1 MTRVN
6 TEQSR
11 LLPWY
16 ARAGAASSI
25 VPLSRWVSPTV
36 FALKNGGYGVV
47 ASVTGM
53 DEESLTDQ
61 ELESRTRTLQGALRG
76 LPEGACVYQYSR
88 VLSGYEIPR
97 KQTYGDPVLDSFV
110 NDRLNFL
117 NENAGFRR
125 VDLFWCLTVEPAQ
138 ANPLDKKPK
147 DAEADN
153 IRRLAML
160 RKIASILETQ
170 LSSSIGFRV
179 LNKHKAFPF
188 FSYLFNLEPWA
199 DHAALQTDNG
209 LDRQIVRSPVAIEGD
224 HLRVGKRYVQMFTL
238 INNPEVSRPGQ
249 FSGLLTLDC
258 DSVLCTTWRPKSA
271 AKARAEIS
279 QQEKFISFFKV
290 GVLNRVM
297 SGRDTA
303 SLEDGAGARAA
314 DGNVDDLSEVI
325 RSLDNTGQGE
335 FTMRLLLAAKSK
347 EQLHDTIPSVHRLFV
362 DARAQ
367 VMEESLGNLSA
378 FYTMFPGNGKFNI
391 FPLWLSEDHN
401 ARLASVYAPSIGH
414 PHSEDLDAEYLN
426 VFETRT
432 RTPFFQDPFVAGVKV
447 AMMIG
452 PTGSGKSVQSNQHI
466 AMELKYGGFIY
477 IFDIGGSYESVV
489 ELYGGRVDRVGK
501 DGPRVNPFS
510 LEPSED
516 NLKFLYSFI
525 KLLLTN
531 GGAELSPEDEDVIF
545 SAVAG
550 MYQLDAENRR
560 LSNLLLPKH
569 LNRYLS
575 KWTGTGIYA
584 AIFDNVHD
592 ELELG
597 RVQCFDF
604 QGVNTAQ
611 YADLI
616 EPLMVWLL
624 RRINAVL
631 YDPKNLGVPKHIVIE
646 ELFSSMKNK
655 QLLDAALA
663 SIKTVRKNL
672 GGVTLIGQSATDL
685 GANADS
691 IVNSCTS
698 FLFLPDATFN
708 RKHYG
713 ELFKLSEQQLDLF
726 ESLQQREA
734 LYVRRDGL
742 TKVIVLN
749 LDKRSY
755 AKFSTKPKDR
765 ARRAKLVE
773 RYGLTD
779 GLERFAQ
786 GETA

>member
-6 TEQSR
+6 PEQSR

-16 ARAGAASSI
+16 AKAGAASSI
-25 VPLSRWVSPTV
+25 VPLSRWVSPTI
-36 FALKNGGYGVV
+36 FALKTGGYGVV
-47 ASVTGM
+47 GSLTGM

-61 ELESRTRTLQGALRG
+61 ELEARIRTLEGALRG
-76 LPEGACVYQYSR
+76 LPEGSCLYQYSR

-97 KQTYGDPVLDSFV
+97 KESYGDPVLESFV
-110 NDRLNFL
+110 NDRLEFL
-117 NENAGFRR
+117 NSNAGFRR
-125 VDLFWCLTVEPAQ
+125 IDLFWCLTFEPSQ
-138 ANPLDKKPK
+138 INPLQRKPK

-160 RKIASILETQ
+160 RKTASILEAQ
-170 LSSSIGFRV
+170 LGPIIGLR
-179 LNKHKAFPF
+179 LLDKTEAFPF

-199 DHAALQTDNG
+199 DHAVLQSDTG

-224 HLRVGKRYVQMFTL
+224 HLRVGKRYVQMFSL
-238 INNPEVSRPGQ
+238 MNNPEVSRPCQ
-249 FSGLLTLDC
+249 FSGLMTLDC

-290 GVLNRVM
+290 GVMNRVM

-303 SLEDGAGARAA
+303 SLENGAGARAA
-314 DGNVDDLSEVI
+314 DFNVDDLSDVI
-325 RSLDNTGQGE
+325 RSLDKTGQGE

-347 EQLHDTIPSVHRLFV
+347 EQLQETIPAVHRLFV

-391 FPLWLSEDHN
+391 FPLWLSEEHN

-414 PHSEDLDAEYLN
+414 PHSEDLDNEYLN

-432 RTPFFQDPFVAGVKV
+432 RTPFFQDSYVNGVKV
-447 AMMIG
+447 AMILG
-452 PTGSGKSVQSNQHI
+452 PTGSGKSVHNNAHV
-466 AMELKYGGFIY
+466 AMERKYNGFTY

-489 ELYGGRVDRVGK
+489 ELYGGKVDKVGR

-510 LEPSED
+510 LEPTED

-531 GGAELSPEDEDVIF
+531 GGAELKPEDEDVIF
-545 SAVAG
+545 GAVRG
-550 MYQLDAENRR
+550 IYQLDALNRR

-575 KWTGTGIYA
+575 KWTGNGVYA
-584 AIFDNVHD
+584 AVFDNVHD
-592 ELELG
+592 ELELD
-597 RVQCFDF
+597 RIQCFDF
-604 QGVNTAQ
+604 QGISNQ
-611 YADLI
+611 QDADLI

-624 RRINAVL
+624 RRINTVL
-631 YDPKNLGVPKHIVIE
+631 YDPANLGVPKDIVIE

-655 QLLDAALA
+655 QLLEAALA

-672 GGVTLIGQSATDL
+672 GGVTLIGQSANDL
-685 GANADS
+685 GENADS

-708 RKHYG
+708 RKFYG
-713 ELFKLSEQQLDLF
+713 ELFKLNDQQLDLF

-742 TKVIVLN
+742 TKVITLN

-765 ARRAKLVE
+765 TRRAKLVE
-773 RYGLTD
+773 KYGLVE
-779 GLERFAQ
+779 GIERFAQ
-786 GETA
+786 GEPA

>member
-1 MTRVN
+1 M
-6 TEQSR
+6 
-11 LLPWY
+11 PWY
-16 ARAGAASSI
+16 AKAGAASSI
-25 VPLSRWVSPTV
+25 VPLARWVSPTV
-36 FALKNGGYGVV
+36 FALKNGGYGVA
-47 ASVTGM
+47 ASVAGM

-97 KQTYGDPVLDSFV
+97 KATYGDPVLDSFV

-125 VDLFWCLTVEPAQ
+125 IDLFWCLTVEPAQ
-138 ANPLDKKPK
+138 ANPLDKKPR

-160 RKIASILETQ
+160 RKTASILETQ

-179 LNKHKAFPF
+179 LNKHEAFPF

-199 DHAALQTDNG
+199 DHAALQMDFG

-238 INNPEVSRPGQ
+238 MNNPEVSRPCQ
-249 FSGLLTLDC
+249 FSGLMTLDC

-335 FTMRLLLAAKSK
+335 FTMRLLLAAKTK

-401 ARLASVYAPSIGH
+401 ARLALMYSPSIGH

-489 ELYGGRVDRVGK
+489 ELYGGRVDRVGQ

-510 LEPSED
+510 LEPTED

-575 KWTGTGIYA
+575 KWTGTGVYA

-597 RVQCFDF
+597 QVQCFDF

-631 YDPKNLGVPKHIVIE
+631 YDQKNLGVPKHIVIE

-672 GGVTLIGQSATDL
+672 GGVTLIGQSANDL

>member
-1 MTRVN
+1 MTRASS
-6 TEQSR
+6 EQSR

-16 ARAGAASSI
+16 AKAGAASSI
-25 VPLSRWVSPTV
+25 IPLSRWVSPTV
-36 FALKNGGYGVV
+36 FALKNGGYGVPLE
-47 ASVTGM
+47 VTGV

-61 ELESRTRTLQGALRG
+61 ELEARTRALEGALRS
-76 LPEGACVYQYSR
+76 LPEGSCLYQYSR

-97 KQTYGDPVLDSFV
+97 KTTYGDPVLDSFV
-110 NDRLNFL
+110 NDRLEYL
-117 NENAGFRR
+117 NSNAGFRHIK
-125 VDLFWCLTVEPAQ
+125 LFWCLTFEPSES
-138 ANPLDKKPK
+138 NPLDRKPK

-153 IRRLAML
+153 TRRLAAL
-160 RKIASILETQ
+160 RKTASILETQ
-170 LSSSIGFRV
+170 LGPIIGLRV
-179 LNKHKAFPF
+179 LTKAEAFPF

-199 DHAALQTDNG
+199 DRTVLRSDSG
-209 LDRQIVRSPVAIEGD
+209 LDRQIVQSPVAIEGD
-224 HLRVGKRYVQMFTL
+224 HLRVGKRYVQMFSL
-238 INNPEVSRPGQ
+238 MNNPEVSRPCQ
-249 FSGLLTLDC
+249 FAGLMTLDC

-271 AKARAEIS
+271 AKVRAEIS
-279 QQEKFISFFKV
+279 NQEKFINFFKV
-290 GVLNRVM
+290 GVLSRVM

-303 SLEDGAGARAA
+303 SLETGAGAKAA
-314 DGNVDDLSEVI
+314 DANVDDLSDVI
-325 RSLDNTGQGE
+325 RDLDKIGQGE

-347 EQLHDTIPSVHRLFV
+347 EQLHETIPSVHRLFV

-367 VMEESLGNLSA
+367 VIEESLGNLSS
-378 FYTMFPGNGKFNI
+378 FYTMFPGNPKFNV
-391 FPLWLSEDHN
+391 FPLWLAEDHH
-401 ARLASVYAPSIGH
+401 ARLSSVYAPSIGH
-414 PHSEDLDAEYLN
+414 PYSEDLDNEYLN

-432 RTPFFQDPFVAGVKV
+432 KTPFFQDSYVNGVKV
-447 AMMIG
+447 AMILG
-452 PTGSGKSVQSNQHI
+452 PTGSGKSVHNNQHV
-466 AMELKYGGFIY
+466 AMERKYNGFTY

-489 ELYGGRVDRVGK
+489 ELYGGKVDKVGRT
-501 DGPRVNPFS
+501 GPRVNPFS
-510 LEPSED
+510 LEPTED

-531 GGAELSPEDEDVIF
+531 GGAELTPEDEDVIF
-545 SAVAG
+545 GAVRST
-550 MYQLDAENRR
+550 YQLDPSNRR
-560 LSNLLLPKH
+560 LSNLMLPKH

-575 KWTGTGIYA
+575 KWTGNGVYA
-584 AIFDNVHD
+584 AIFDNVND

-597 RVQCFDF
+597 QVQCFDF
-604 QGVNTAQ
+604 QGIGQ
-611 YADLI
+611 QDSDLI

-655 QLLDAALA
+655 QLLEAALA

-672 GGVTLIGQSATDL
+672 GGVTLIGQSANDL
-685 GANADS
+685 GENADS

-708 RKHYG
+708 RKFYG
-713 ELFKLSEQQLDLF
+713 ELFKLSDQQLDLF

-742 TKVIVLN
+742 TKVITLN

-765 ARRAKLVE
+765 SRRAKLVE
-773 RYGLTD
+773 KYGLTE
-779 GLERFAQ
+779 GIERFAQ
-786 GETA
+786 GESA

>member
-1 MTRVN
+1 MTLAN
-6 TEQSR
+6 SEQSR

-16 ARAGAASSI
+16 AKAGAASSI

-36 FALKNGGYGVV
+36 FALKNGGYGVA
-47 ASVTGM
+47 ASVAGM

-76 LPEGACVYQYSR
+76 LPEGSCLYQYSR

-110 NDRLNFL
+110 NDRLTFL

-125 VDLFWCLTVEPAQ
+125 IDLLWCLTVEPAQ

-160 RKIASILETQ
+160 RKTASILETQ

-249 FSGLLTLDC
+249 FSGLMTLDC

-672 GGVTLIGQSATDL
+672 GGVTLIGQSANDL